1 MKIKVLKNLSNG
13 KKHNLTAH
21 MSHSVSEPFMRGAE
35 SWPTFQTAL
44 YPFVEDEIEIFVTC
58 SQRI

>member
-1 MKIKVLKNLSNG
+1 MCEME
-13 KKHNLTAH
+13 KKLNLTAR
-21 MSHSVSEPFMRGAE
+21 MSHSVSEPFTRGAE
-35 SWPTFQTAL
+35 FLPTFQTAL